1 MDHGVECL
9 LVVARK
15 KKHAPPAERED
26 APVAVPVVGTS
37 LKALLKGVSL
47 EGGKNAK
54 TGDRPS
60 QGTGKPSQGAG
71 KPSQGT
77 GKPSQGTGKPSQGT
91 GKPSQGTA
99 KATGQI
105 AKTPPL
111 AQAAPGSETPAVA
124 PPAVAP
130 RPSDTLRGDD
140 RIAFYD
146 AIAGVRSL
154 DHDRP
159 ARPRRAVPV
168 RTADPAPAP
177 SREAIDAPARQ
188 KLGELVAGAHRFD
201 LAVDADG
208 FVEGLRRDAPIEA
221 LGALRRDKPRIDGTL
236 DLHGLREN
244 VVEDR
249 LARWLR
255 ESHKKGSRRVLV
267 IHGKGLHSADGVA
280 VLREAVLRVLQ
291 ASIAT
296 PLVLAFASAPA
307 AMGGT
312 GAMLVELTKDRS

>member
-1 MDHGVECL
+1 MARGKKQTRDEDET
-9 LVVARK
+9 VAK
-15 KKHAPPAERED
+15 PPPA
-26 APVAVPVVGTS
+26 VGTS

-47 EGGKNAK
+47 DAK
-54 TGDRPS
+54 PLQVGAKPTAGHA
-60 QGTGKPSQGAG
+60 KPSQGSA
-71 KPSQGT
+71 KPSRGPT
-77 GKPSQGTGKPSQGT
+77 KASPPHAKPSHGPAKPAER
-91 GKPSQGTA
+91 PD
-99 KATGQI
+99 
-105 AKTPPL
+105 
-111 AQAAPGSETPAVA
+111 AAAAGEA
-124 PPAVAP
+124 PAVAP

-154 DHDRP
+154 DQGRAPRP
-159 ARPRRAVPV
+159 KRAVPV

-201 LAVDADG
+201 VSVEADG
-208 FVEGLRRDAPIEA
+208 FVEGLRRDASIEA
-221 LGALRRDKPRIDGTL
+221 LGALRRDQPRIDGTL
-236 DLHGLREN
+236 DLHGLRES

-255 ESHKKGSRRVLV
+255 EVHRKGARRVLV
-267 IHGKGLHSADGVA
+267 IHGKGLHSTDGVA
-280 VLREAVLRVLQ
+280 ILREAVIRVLQ
-291 ASIAT
+291 ASVAT

-312 GAMLVELTKDRS
+312 GAMLVELTKERS

>member
-1 MDHGVECL
+1 
-9 LVVARK
+9 VARK
-15 KKHAPPAERED
+15 KKHASPAERED
-26 APVAVPVVGTS
+26 TPAPVPVVGTS

-47 EGGKNAK
+47 DGGKTAK
-54 TGDRPS
+54 AGD
-60 QGTGKPSQGAG
+60 KPSQ
-71 KPSQGT
+71 ST
-77 GKPSQGTGKPSQGT
+77 GKPSQGTSKPSQGS
-91 GKPSQGTA
+91 GKASASLQKAPPPVKPAPGPPAGTA
-99 KATGQI
+99 
-105 AKTPPL
+105 
-111 AQAAPGSETPAVA
+111 PASPV
-124 PPAVAP
+124 PAVAP
-130 RPSDTLRGDD
+130 RPSETLRGND

-159 ARPRRAVPV
+159 GRPRRAVPV
-168 RTADPAPAP
+168 RTADPAPPP

-201 LAVDADG
+201 VAVEEDG

-221 LGALRRDKPRIDGTL
+221 LGALRRDKPRVDGTL
-236 DLHGLREN
+236 DLHGLREA

-255 ESHKKGSRRVLV
+255 ESHRKGARRVLV

-312 GAMLVELTKDRS
+312 GAMLIELTKERS

>member
-1 MDHGVECL
+1 VR

-15 KKHAPPAERED
+15 KKHAPSAERED
-26 APVAVPVVGTS
+26 APVPVPVVGTS

-47 EGGKNAK
+47 DGGKNAK
-54 TGDRPS
+54 TGD
-60 QGTGKPSQGAG
+60 

-91 GKPSQGTA
+91 GKPSQGPAKPTSPAA
-99 KATGQI
+99 KAT
-105 AKTPPL
+105 PPKP
-111 AQAAPGSETPAVA
+111 APETTPAAVVA
-124 PPAVAP
+124 PAVAP

-154 DHDRP
+154 DHARP
-159 ARPRRAVPV
+159 ARPRLAVPV

-177 SREAIDAPARQ
+177 SREAVDAPARQ

-201 LAVDADG
+201 VAIDADG
-208 FVEGLRRDAPIEA
+208 FIEGLRRDAPIEA

-280 VLREAVLRVLQ
+280 VLREAALPGFP
-291 ASIAT
+291 AGIAT